1 MNTDQPKIE
10 GKLIRH
16 SALLLVTTGVA
27 NVANVAFH
35 MLMGRSLT
43 GDEYSILAAMLN
55 MLLILATPL
64 DALRNAMAHFAAR
77 AHRAGDPALA
87 RAIAARW
94 SARVALLAVP
104 GMLVLWLL
112 HRHIAGFFHLQ
123 APGPVLLVVYFL
135 PAFMLLPVVA
145 GVLQGLQRFWWFA
158 AALHGPGPVR
168 LALGWAFVAFLA
180 PTAYHAVLSHSLAML
195 YGVLVAAFGVWWI
208 TRSAGA
214 RVPATRGIGPYFL
227 KAMYLL
233 AGYGILMNCDVIL
246 VRHYHPEAAGAFAWA
261 ATIGRSVVFLP
272 MPIAM
277 ALFPK
282 VVTAGG
288 TTRHS
293 RILVLQALGMVVAM
307 IGAGVAVSVI
317 WPWLPLR
324 ILYGVTDPTPELL
337 HLVRMVM
344 LAMSPL
350 GISYLL
356 LHFEMAQHRFETV
369 PWLLALAVAYL
380 GGVALWHHSV
390 LAIVAVLGTVATA
403 SALLYLWVL
412 LRPGRPAP
420 ASAEKLQ
427 GL

>member
-1 MNTDQPKIE
+1 MNTDSAKPD

-27 NVANVAFH
+27 NIANVAFH

-55 MLLILATPL
+55 MLLVVATPL

-77 AHRAGDPALA
+77 AHRAGEPALA
-87 RAIAARW
+87 RAIARRW
-94 SARVALLAVP
+94 CGRVILLAIP
-104 GMLVLWLL
+104 AMLALWLL
-112 HRHIAGFFHLQ
+112 HRQLATFFHLQ
-123 APGPVLLVVYFL
+123 APGPILLVIYFL
-135 PAFMLLPVVA
+135 PAFMLLPVLA

-168 LALGWAFVAFLA
+168 LALGWGLILCLA
-180 PTAYHAVLSHSLAML
+180 RTAHVAVLSHALAIL
-195 YGVLVAAFGVWWI
+195 YGVLVAAWGVWWV
-208 TRSAGA
+208 TRTAGT

-233 AGYGILMNCDVIL
+233 AGYGLLMNCDVIL
-246 VRHYHPEAAGAFAWA
+246 VRHFHPEQAGEFAWA

-293 RILVLQALGMVVAM
+293 RVLVLQALGMVVAM

-324 ILYGVTDPTPELL
+324 ILYGVTSASPELL

-350 GISYLL
+350 GITYLL

-369 PWLLALAVAYL
+369 PWLLAVAAAYL
-380 GGVALWHHSV
+380 GGAAVWHHSV
-390 LAIVAVLGTVATA
+390 LALVAVLGTVATL
-403 SALLYLWVL
+403 SAVLYLWVV
-412 LRPGRPAP
+412 LRPGRTRGGSEPV
-420 ASAEKLQ
+420 
-427 GL
+427 